1 MVAGQLSLDIP
12 VCPAQS
18 RICEGITAEKS
29 WLHASVCNIAHFM
42 PPRSLNLVVTV
53 WWVILFLSVG
63 MLFIFMLLTPEVA
76 VFDSH
81 SKQNEEIQNIRVETN
96 LVFLQQRAVID
107 VQLAGATNSTAKGL
121 CYLAQGAFL
130 LIFGGSIAGLLQ
142 IRRLKKLL
150 NKSDRTTNQH

>member
-1 MVAGQLSLDIP
+1 M
-12 VCPAQS
+12 
-18 RICEGITAEKS
+18 T
-29 WLHASVCNIAHFM
+29 
-42 PPRSLNLVVTV
+42 PRSLNLVVTV

-63 MLFIFMLLTPEVA
+63 MLFVFMLLTPEVA

-150 NKSDRTTNQH
+150 KKSGLICLPALAFTFLPPSATGIFLRVGRSCRFGGGVHRGCPPQSIARCE